1 MTGLCVEEASWQT
14 SAARES
20 SRSSGNYRV
29 QDILERQFQLIQN
42 LTMMPSAASIAET
55 SKEYSHV
62 AEVNPIASAREGSQG
77 EERITEFAMSLSTTS
92 PRREV
97 QVYSESDVRVSS
109 LSLRRE
115 VACAVRV
122 RAVSHPQRQADSGS
136 FFYFDEARWSEMI
149 SAPSHE
155 EWNGRQYNV
164 AQTRDGMLVWSGKVV
179 VCWTSHFGAYGHRAA
194 YCALGQWQIGDV
206 ITIHTVEQATAAT
219 GKDAGAYPLERERSA
234 ITTVVPEKR
243 YTTVVELDAAV
254 RGIVLLEKVPDEP
267 EASLDAELRVP
278 QQETAPPIA
287 SIGLDTNLDGK
298 IDTYITGVDRN
309 HDGIPDFIQK
319 DNHPVVTETQIVR
332 SEQTSALLEALE
344 ASRCARSDAELRQT
358 LPKSPLNPRGN
369 SLKKLLAIWEPKSE
383 ANRADAKS
391 PTKAFS
397 PSRTERV
404 SPSRTERVEQSTFS
418 DVRKASSPSRK
429 PAQDHAAVQSTPSPS
444 KKPAQDHVAVQ
455 STPKVSEARTNAVN
469 DAKVHSQVDNATSLS
484 PDAKRSAQDDSA
496 LLDAEAEEKIALDKV
511 DYSTFTIRFPDAP
524 WPPPL
529 NFKKELLKN
538 MEALGLHQVATLSVE
553 QHLGSTVSVFR
564 APHVAIQ
571 QLQQTSLNSFKVL
584 GYNAEALEEC
594 NHHCLSESPASQVVT
609 QDIANDEQ
617 VKKQSRGDRL
627 QSCFPK
633 AVVQASASDGQVKK
647 KAQDPAT
654 MSFAE
659 RRKQFEHQ
667 SSWEDAIL
675 ETAIGGICRLK
686 KGDRV
691 ITLANTRSVCN
702 AEIKKGIEGVV
713 KRNLDDGDVQIK
725 FDGIDRALW
734 ISGENRKK
742 LSQASKCEEALI
754 ADVVKEALQQ
764 TDYTVMMSVEGW
776 SKARTYLDDLR
787 VEKEQ
792 PSHNLLKQI
801 GRNFDFAQ
809 IDHGDLVR
817 HLLHTKLPQSLAET
831 SLCGDGSDWN
841 LKEISILGDVSF
853 AIPVTIFDNGAHVDP
868 VIHSEPFEGTLLY
881 ICDALFDSTS
891 ADWQE
896 LVAGD
901 LTLDQQAYLK
911 FYERRMLPCF
921 QYANDCAIKL
931 GRRAL
936 ITIPSLGCGKFVGRF
951 EGTLGHK
958 LDIVLKQI
966 LQKHGAEW
974 PGIHVVYFDVFGE
987 SAPTREIIKGSSIT
1001 YIVQQSGKNGSDSRN
1016 QLCPPQDYEGAAG
1029 GEGDDFSQCYLF
1041 SFVAL
1046 DHVSWPGYDY
1056 WDGSRETDDGAKGSA
1071 TDSMYRVTGVEGRY
1085 DAKRNKYVPPDTYA
1099 SWSAVLKTKNIRLD
1113 LSSLK
1118 ETAPPIATIGLD
1130 TNLDGKIDTYIIGVD
1145 RNHDGIPDFIQQ
1157 QVDKPRLSLIEHLSI
1172 MKDTSVA
1179 DIATALGSI
1188 TGYNRMRLETA
1199 LNDIDSSTALGL
1211 RLEEAKQAVADMDSL
1226 FCEMDGLFNASPG
1239 FSQSEHHQFGV
1250 EQCVDFVDAI
1260 NSYHDSEISDH
1271 EATRRQKAQID
1282 KAEKVNTTTL
1292 QSKREEEKVARKKAE
1307 EEEKLRMHAEQ
1318 VAHAWKQAA
1327 GSEDHESSIQSKSH
1341 DRKPDKGGDQLE
1353 AVPAHSL
1360 AAHSQQSSHEAR
1372 EEEAEKEEKQ
1382 KKDAHH
1388 KVEELAE
1395 KLRMQAEREVR
1406 TNAED
1411 DARLKAGEE
1420 EEANRRKAENARL
1433 KAEEEEEEASRRK
1446 AENTRLKAEEEEANR
1461 RKAENEA
1468 RARKEDLQEEL
1479 RMQAERETKTNAEYD
1494 ARLKI
1499 EEEMDRR
1506 RIEDEAR
1513 ARAEEQA
1520 RSRCDSVP
1528 LGQEHRT
1535 MSMLVNVGDDI
1546 VVDASDAAAT
1556 PLRTAD
1562 VASSSDKITETPPV
1576 ARGDDLARTEHAA
1589 QPDSCTLA
1597 DERNPKIDVLE
1608 TPQRIHVEKFDHSK
1622 TYVIENYRA
1631 NGKYLNWNSA
1641 QNSKSVSVLLQSNP
1655 DHASSHWRIRMVEG
1669 GCAIEPREL
1678 APSRFLCLQHKAEPG
1693 FLGPD
1698 VHQKEGCIQLCNDA
1712 TQPSSTWH
1720 IAKTPIT
1727 DVYTIENANA
1737 KGNYITVTEAYAT
1750 SGANTQIG
1758 RNPEDP
1764 SARWRISEHRVE
1776 HRIAPQAPAAIHQ
1789 ESAPAEESPSKRS
1802 CCWCCRRKPKEEERR
1817 PISATTPTA
1826 PSAARTAA
1834 TGAANTEAARKTPEA
1849 SSTVHKT
1856 PDSSRG
1862 ATEPKPA
1869 AVISQRSQQAIG
1881 RPATSIQNREHIAI
1895 PVRPEAEDDQG
1906 DDEWQ

>member
-309 HDGIPDFIQK
+309 HDDILDF
-319 DNHPVVTETQIVR
+319 
-332 SEQTSALLEALE
+332 
-344 ASRCARSDAELRQT
+344 
-358 LPKSPLNPRGN
+358 
-369 SLKKLLAIWEPKSE
+369 
-383 ANRADAKS
+383 
-391 PTKAFS
+391 
-397 PSRTERV
+397 
-404 SPSRTERVEQSTFS
+404 
-418 DVRKASSPSRK
+418 
-429 PAQDHAAVQSTPSPS
+429 
-444 KKPAQDHVAVQ
+444 
-455 STPKVSEARTNAVN
+455 
-469 DAKVHSQVDNATSLS
+469 
-484 PDAKRSAQDDSA
+484 
-496 LLDAEAEEKIALDKV
+496 
-511 DYSTFTIRFPDAP
+511 
-524 WPPPL
+524 
-529 NFKKELLKN
+529 
-538 MEALGLHQVATLSVE
+538 
-553 QHLGSTVSVFR
+553 
-564 APHVAIQ
+564 
-571 QLQQTSLNSFKVL
+571 
-584 GYNAEALEEC
+584 
-594 NHHCLSESPASQVVT
+594 
-609 QDIANDEQ
+609 
-617 VKKQSRGDRL
+617 
-627 QSCFPK
+627 
-633 AVVQASASDGQVKK
+633 
-647 KAQDPAT
+647 
-654 MSFAE
+654 
-659 RRKQFEHQ
+659 
-667 SSWEDAIL
+667 
-675 ETAIGGICRLK
+675 
-686 KGDRV
+686 
-691 ITLANTRSVCN
+691 
-702 AEIKKGIEGVV
+702 
-713 KRNLDDGDVQIK
+713 
-725 FDGIDRALW
+725 
-734 ISGENRKK
+734 
-742 LSQASKCEEALI
+742 
-754 ADVVKEALQQ
+754 
-764 TDYTVMMSVEGW
+764 
-776 SKARTYLDDLR
+776 
-787 VEKEQ
+787 
-792 PSHNLLKQI
+792 
-801 GRNFDFAQ
+801 
-809 IDHGDLVR
+809 
-817 HLLHTKLPQSLAET
+817 
-831 SLCGDGSDWN
+831 
-841 LKEISILGDVSF
+841 
-853 AIPVTIFDNGAHVDP
+853 
-868 VIHSEPFEGTLLY
+868 
-881 ICDALFDSTS
+881 
-891 ADWQE
+891 
-896 LVAGD
+896 
-901 LTLDQQAYLK
+901 
-911 FYERRMLPCF
+911 
-921 QYANDCAIKL
+921 
-931 GRRAL
+931 
-936 ITIPSLGCGKFVGRF
+936 
-951 EGTLGHK
+951 
-958 LDIVLKQI
+958 
-966 LQKHGAEW
+966 
-974 PGIHVVYFDVFGE
+974 
-987 SAPTREIIKGSSIT
+987 
-1001 YIVQQSGKNGSDSRN
+1001 VQQQEK
-1016 QLCPPQDYEGAAG
+1016 
-1029 GEGDDFSQCYLF
+1029 
-1041 SFVAL
+1041 
-1046 DHVSWPGYDY
+1046 
-1056 WDGSRETDDGAKGSA
+1056 
-1071 TDSMYRVTGVEGRY
+1071 
-1085 DAKRNKYVPPDTYA
+1085 
-1099 SWSAVLKTKNIRLD
+1099 
-1113 LSSLK
+1113 
-1118 ETAPPIATIGLD
+1118 APPIATTGLD